1 MPIADNRSSS
11 GAKAEQLSQGS
22 NATTAQSQPGTKLNK
37 TEAEKAAEE
46 KASKEYLERMELE
59 YEKREGGA

>member
-1 MPIADNRSSS
+1 MPIADNRSSVP
-11 GAKAEQLSQGS
+11 KAQQPSQE
-22 NATTAQSQPGTKLNK
+22 NNTTAQGQLGTTVNK
-37 TEAEKAAEE
+37 AEAEKAAEE

>member
-11 GAKAEQLSQGS
+11 GAKAQQPSQGGS
-22 NATTAQSQPGTKLNK
+22 TATTQGQPGTELNK

>member
-1 MPIADNRSSS
+1 MPIADNRSS
-11 GAKAEQLSQGS
+11 APKAEQPSQG
-22 NATTAQSQPGTKLNK
+22 NNTTTIQGQPGTTSNK
-37 TEAEKAAEE
+37 TEAEKAAED

>member
-1 MPIADNRSSS
+1 MPIADNRSSVP
-11 GAKAEQLSQGS
+11 KAQQPSQG
-22 NATTAQSQPGTKLNK
+22 NNTTAQGQPGTTVNK
-37 TEAEKAAEE
+37 TEVEKAAEE

>member
-11 GAKAEQLSQGS
+11 GTKAEQPSQG
-22 NATTAQSQPGTKLNK
+22 NNTTTVQGQPRTTLNK
-37 TEAEKAAEE
+37 TAADKAAED
-46 KASKEYLERMELE
+46 KATKEYLERMELE

>member
-1 MPIADNRSSS
+1 MPIADNRSSVP
-11 GAKAEQLSQGS
+11 KAQQPSQG
-22 NATTAQSQPGTKLNK
+22 NNNTTAQGQPGTTVNK
-37 TEAEKAAEE
+37 IEAQKAAEE

>member
-1 MPIADNRSSS
+1 MPIADKTSSS
-11 GAKAEQLSQGS
+11 GPKAEQPSQGNTS
-22 NATTAQSQPGTKLNK
+22 TTAQGQPGTTLNK

-46 KASKEYLERMELE
+46 KATKEYLERMELE

>member
-1 MPIADNRSSS
+1 MPIADNKSSS
-11 GAKAEQLSQGS
+11 GTKAEQPSHG
-22 NATTAQSQPGTKLNK
+22 NNTTAIQGQSGTTLNK

-46 KASKEYLERMELE
+46 KTTKEYLERMELE